1 MALATVKCV
10 APLFRDMS
18 LGKDRNLGVG
28 ASPAPPPQVAPLET
42 LICKKYQ
49 NYKEKRTSRLILP
62 GRGLVMPR
70 YPWPPLQGGV
80 GVAGRDF
87 PPTSD

>member
-10 APLFRDMS
+10 APLFRDMFLS
-18 LGKDRNLGVG
+18 TKFRSGRVPS
-28 ASPAPPPQVAPLET
+28 APPQVAPLET
-42 LICKKYQ
+42 LICKEYQ
-49 NYKEKRTSRLILP
+49 IYKEKRTSRLILP